1 MAAYYIIS
9 YDVID
14 QKDWELYVNE
24 VAKLFPK
31 YGASVLLSD
40 DKALTI
46 EGTSYQI
53 NAVVV
58 FPSKELALECY
69 NSKEYLEIKK
79 IRLRSTVNN
88 RIVLASN

>member
-1 MAAYYIIS
+1 MAVYYIIS

-14 QKDWELYVNE
+14 REGWELYVNE

-40 DKALTI
+40 DKAIAI
-46 EGTSYQI
+46 EGKNNQI
-53 NAVVV
+53 NAIAV

-69 NSKEYLEIKK
+69 NSKEYLEMKK
-79 IRLRSTVNN
+79 IRLRSTINN